1 MFLLFNST
9 HITLPPEYE
18 PYALIFFGA
27 LMMYFGITTLRK
39 AQRLSKHGIR
49 TVGTLTRIETNR
61 LVIHLGSGDRSD
73 AHDYTTNG
81 SSRNRCTA
89 YYSYT
94 DEAGINHEVK
104 GSVPAYPIIGESTTT
119 VLYNPR
125 RPNDALTTD
134 TGLPQLLPA
143 IVSLVGIGMTAYGV
157 YQLPL

>member
-1 MFLLFNST
+1 MQPLFST

-27 LMMYFGITTLRK
+27 LMMYVGITTLRK

-61 LVIHLGSGDRSD
+61 LVIHLGSADRSD

-104 GSVPAYPIIGESTTT
+104 GTAPAYPVIGESTTT
-119 VLYNPR
+119 VLYHPENPS
-125 RPNDALTTD
+125 DAIATD
-134 TGLPQLLPA
+134 SGAPQLLPM
-143 IVSLVGIGMTAYGV
+143 IVSIVGTGMAAYGIF
-157 YQLPL
+157 QLPL